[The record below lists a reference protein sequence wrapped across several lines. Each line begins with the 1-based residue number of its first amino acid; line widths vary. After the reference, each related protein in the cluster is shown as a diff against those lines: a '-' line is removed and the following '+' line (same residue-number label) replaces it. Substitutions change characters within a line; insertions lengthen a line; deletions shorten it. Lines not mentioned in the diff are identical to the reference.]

1 MTWPDKTGSSK
12 GCLNNMADI
21 IYSDPVRPSADAAV
35 AAALVIKAGGLAVFP
50 TDTVYCLAAD
60 MTDPDVVERLYFLK
74 GRPATKGLPL
84 LISERSELAELA
96 LEVPAETEILMDA
109 YWPGPLT
116 FVFKKKSEVPD
127 TVTGGMPTVA
137 IRLPGYLVCQA
148 ILEEAGSPLV
158 SSSANLS
165 GAIAPRSVPEIDK
178 KIVDGV
184 DIVIDGGVCPRGIP
198 STILD
203 VSGPVWRVLREGNI
217 TREAIETA
225 VGRVIE

>member
-1 MTWPDKTGSSK
+1 V
-12 GCLNNMADI
+12 ADI
-21 IYSDPVRPSADAAV
+21 IYADPRRPAPEAAV
-35 AAALVIKAGGLAVFP
+35 AAALVVKAGGLVVFP

-60 MTDPDVVERLYFLK
+60 MADPEAVERMYSLK
-74 GRPATKGLPL
+74 GRPATKGLPV
-84 LISERSELAELA
+84 LIVDRSELSGLA
-96 LEVPAETEILMDA
+96 AEVPEETEILMDA

-116 FVFKKKSEVPD
+116 MVFKKKAANPD
-127 TVTGGMPTVA
+127 AVTGGLPTVA
-137 IRLPGYLVCQA
+137 VRLPGYLVCQA
-148 ILEEAGSPLV
+148 VLREIGAPLV

-165 GAIAPRSVPEIDK
+165 GGIAPRAVTEIEQAV
-178 KIVDGV
+178 IDGA

-203 VSGPVWRVLREGNI
+203 VSNPVWRVLREGNI

>member
-1 MTWPDKTGSSK
+1 
-12 GCLNNMADI
+12 LADI
-21 IYSDPVRPSADAAV
+21 VYADPVSPSTDAAV
-35 AAALVIKAGGLAVFP
+35 AVALVIEAGGLAVFP

-60 MTDPDVVERLYFLK
+60 MNNPEAVERMYVLK

-84 LISERSELAELA
+84 LIAERSDLSDVAY
-96 LEVPAETEILMDA
+96 EVPAETEILMDA

-116 FVFKKKSEVPD
+116 FVFKKKPSVPD
-127 TVTGGMPTVA
+127 EVTGGRPTVA
-137 IRLPGYLVCQA
+137 VRLPGYLVCQA
-148 ILEEAGSPLV
+148 VLRETVSPLV

-165 GAIAPRSVPEIDK
+165 GGVAPRAVTEIDRA
-178 KIVDGV
+178 ILDGV

-203 VSGPVWRVLREGNI
+203 VSASVWRVLREGNI